1 MSWSFPIGRLFGS
14 EIRIHVTFFLLLAW
28 IGIAHY
34 QQGGATAAVNGVLFI
49 IAIFACVVAHEFGH
63 ALTARRYGIKTP
75 DITLLPIGGLA
86 RLERMPERPSQEIVV
101 ALAGPAVNLVIAVI
115 LIFFMQ
121 GRFDVEALQR
131 LDNPALSFLV
141 RLASINVFLAL
152 FNLIPAFPMDGGRVL
167 RAVLAIW
174 YPRTQ
179 ATNIAAR
186 IGQALAFGFG
196 FLGLMGG
203 NPLLIFIAIFVYLA
217 ATAEAQSV
225 GLNDIS
231 RSLGVREGMITRFES
246 LGPQATI
253 GEAAELLLRTTQHE
267 FPVIDGA
274 GKLRGFLTRNAMVQA
289 LSKSGAGTPVIDV
302 MTGDV
307 PTVQGTARLSEAL
320 GHLQG
325 RSAPAVGVVDWEGR
339 LIGYVTPENIGELM
353 MVENAGLGLRPRRPT
368 GPLLPQ

>member
-1 MSWSFPIGRLFGS
+1 MN
-14 EIRIHVTFFLLLAW
+14 A
-28 IGIAHY
+28 
-34 QQGGATAAVNGVLFI
+34 
-49 IAIFACVVAHEFGH
+49 
-63 ALTARRYGIKTP
+63 
-75 DITLLPIGGLA
+75 
-86 RLERMPERPSQEIVV
+86 
-101 ALAGPAVNLVIAVI
+101 
-115 LIFFMQ
+115 
-121 GRFDVEALQR
+121 RFDLEALQR

-141 RLASINVFLAL
+141 RLASVNVFLVL

-203 NPLLIFIAIFVYLA
+203 NPLLLFIAIFVYLA
-217 ATAEAQSV
+217 ATAEAQAV
-225 GLNDIS
+225 GLQDIS
-231 RSLGVREGMITRFES
+231 RGLGVRDGMITRFES

-267 FPVIDGA
+267 FPVVDGA

-289 LSKSGAGTPVIDV
+289 LSKSGSATPVIEAMEADA
-302 MTGDV
+302 
-307 PTVQGTARLSEAL
+307 PTVSGAERLSEAL
-320 GHLQG
+320 KHLQG
-325 RSAPAVGVVDWEGR
+325 RNASAVGVVDRDGR
-339 LIGYVTPENIGELM
+339 LVGYITPENIGELM
-353 MVENAGLGLRPRRPT
+353 MVETAGLGMRPRRAT